1 MWRCQW
7 KAEELSRGKDW
18 IRLDTSRAPNW
29 RSEDVM
35 FVIWFARSYEV
46 RGIPVFPFVSL
57 PSSLS
62 GHGNAAAWALGAWRS
77 HKCAGC
83 CNREIA
89 LFQSGGT
96 WCCSHQMLG
105 LTPQWGHQCVVP
117 KEPSCG
123 ILLLVPNIG
132 YEYCEHIYDVKS
144 MNSCNISIKYTI
156 KKTWNY

>member
-18 IRLDTSRAPNW
+18 IRLDTLRAPNW

-35 FVIWFARSYEV
+35 FAIWFARSYEV

-57 PSSLS
+57 PSSIS

-89 LFQSGGT
+89 LFQTGGT

-105 LTPQWGHQCVVP
+105 LTPQGGTNVLYQKNQAVESFSWYQI
-117 KEPSCG
+117 SAM
-123 ILLLVPNIG
+123 NIAK
-132 YEYCEHIYDVKS
+132 IYNVKS
-144 MNSCNISIKYTI
+144 MNSCNTIYT
-156 KKTWNY
+156 T